1 MRKCISHLEAHTVGR
16 KPGFEKDIIEGHQE
30 HLEPMRPSWVEE
42 KHMYEL
48 GGHRKALP
56 TYHAALWLC
65 TRWVL
70 AYEDNQSHKS
80 TFQNFAIQAACH
92 SHLDIEIGKC
102 RRCLSKNL
110 TSPPVHP
117 CPDNSHPISPVGVV
131 VWKQRVAS
139 FLDLDL
145 ENKIEGCHKRFH
157 IELRHFLLRP
167 RNKAT
172 CWS

>member
-1 MRKCISHLEAHTVGR
+1 
-16 KPGFEKDIIEGHQE
+16 
-30 HLEPMRPSWVEE
+30 
-42 KHMYEL
+42 MYEL

-92 SHLDIEIGKC
+92 SHLDIVIGKC

-110 TSPPVHP
+110 TSPPVHL
-117 CPDNSHPISPVGVV
+117 CPDNSLPISPVGVV
-131 VWKQRVAS
+131 V
-139 FLDLDL
+139 
-145 ENKIEGCHKRFH
+145 
-157 IELRHFLLRP
+157 
-167 RNKAT
+167 
-172 CWS
+172 